1 MPSGQA
7 QHRKLTSS
15 RVPACSCVIIVF
27 HILLPT
33 WKCHQARA
41 QRLYFQHQAYFE
53 DCKMQTVLKP
63 RGAPC
68 LLPPSF
74 LSVSCNAPTLPSSVI
89 FPSPNSP
96 LENLSFGAFLQTLNS
111 QVWCS
116 ILIVNWTGFR
126 NARGISKAAVG
137 FLKDS
142 IPERIRCGGRLGMW
156 VAPFHRH
163 GGGFPDF
170 IKWERKSLWSIA
182 ISFSVSRAMH
192 KQAAPRFPLMPLRG
206 TPTAMRAPPRWTTP

>member
-27 HILLPT
+27 HILPPT
-33 WKCHQARA
+33 WKCHQAGA

-68 LLPPSF
+68 LLLPSF
-74 LSVSCNAPTLPSSVI
+74 LSVSSDALTLSSSVI
-89 FPSPNSP
+89 FPSPKPSP
-96 LENLSFGAFLQTLNS
+96 WESFGTFLQTLNS

-116 ILIVNWTGFR
+116 ILLVSWTGLR
-126 NARGISKAAVG
+126 NAQGISKAACWFSRG
-137 FLKDS
+137 QHPRKD
-142 IPERIRCGGRLGMW
+142 
-156 VAPFHRH
+156 
-163 GGGFPDF
+163 
-170 IKWERKSLWSIA
+170 
-182 ISFSVSRAMH
+182 
-192 KQAAPRFPLMPLRG
+192 
-206 TPTAMRAPPRWTTP
+206 